1 MAATTCRWISCLT
14 ISSMNKLATVI
25 VAFATA
31 MFCAAVFGV
40 AGCMVSRGPSK
51 EQIEAQQE
59 MMRQQMRLG
68 TDQLEAQMRQIQE
81 KMEAAQNPPPRA
93 TDAGQRA
100 EQLRAA
106 REQAKA
112 EKQQNDEMMRN
123 LRKDPRTAKAL
134 DESEKQHRDSM
145 RANPSGVQ
153 SQFNLGDH
161 EEASLGLEMVPTL
174 IGEQKLLE
182 DPALLRYLNSIGMW
196 VAQQSERPGLP
207 WQFAV
212 IDSDSVNAFA
222 VPGGYVFVT
231 LGMLALLE
239 TESELAGVLGHEIS
253 HVVRK
258 HHLRWVYVNKDMQDS
273 SQRAKA
279 SIRKY
284 NPAMPSEFDRM
295 DRIMEQQMAF
305 MNSGKM
311 RSGMSQGEEMQA
323 DTDGA
328 TLAWRAGY
336 EAWGLVSA
344 LQRFEAYQR
353 PRYAALHAEPTDH
366 PEPLQRIKMLDLA
379 LRARAEKDTLGDV
392 SNERYLA
399 ATRSLRD
406 RGN

>member
-14 ISSMNKLATVI
+14 TSSMNKIAIAVFG
-25 VAFATA
+25 V
-31 MFCAAVFGV
+31 AVFGV

-51 EQIEAQQE
+51 EQIEAQQD
-59 MMRQQMRLG
+59 MMREQMRVG
-68 TDQLEAQMRQIQE
+68 TDQIEAQMRQIQE
-81 KMEAAQNPPPRA
+81 KMEASQNPPPRA

-112 EKQQNDEMMRN
+112 AKQQNDETMRN
-123 LRKDPRTAKAL
+123 LRKDPQMAKSL
-134 DESEKQHRDSM
+134 DESEKQHKDSM

-153 SQFNLGDH
+153 SQFNLGDR

-182 DPALLRYLNSIGMW
+182 DPALLRYLNSVGMW

-222 VPGGYVFVT
+222 VPGGYVFLT
-231 LGMLALLE
+231 RGMLALLE
-239 TESELAGVLGHEIS
+239 TESELAGVLGHEIA

-284 NPAMPSEFDRM
+284 NPGMLSEFDRM

-305 MNSGKM
+305 MNSAKM

-353 PRYAALHAEPTDH
+353 PRYAALHAEPMDH
-366 PEPLQRIKMLDLA
+366 PEPLQRLKILDLA

-392 SNERYLA
+392 GNERYLA

>member
-14 ISSMNKLATVI
+14 TSSMNKIAIAVFG
-25 VAFATA
+25 V
-31 MFCAAVFGV
+31 AVFGV

-59 MMRQQMRLG
+59 MMREQMRVG
-68 TDQLEAQMRQIQE
+68 TDQIEAQMRQIQE
-81 KMEAAQNPPPRA
+81 KMEASQNPPPRA

-112 EKQQNDEMMRN
+112 AKAAKQQNDETMRN

-134 DESEKQHRDSM
+134 DESEKQHKDSM

-153 SQFNLGDH
+153 SQFNLGDR

-182 DPALLRYLNSIGMW
+182 DPALLRYLNSVGMW

-222 VPGGYVFVT
+222 VPGGYVFLT
-231 LGMLALLE
+231 RGMLALLE
-239 TESELAGVLGHEIS
+239 TESELAGVLGHEIA

-284 NPAMPSEFDRM
+284 NPGMLSEFDRM

-353 PRYAALHAEPTDH
+353 PRYAALHAEPMDH
-366 PEPLQRIKMLDLA
+366 PEPLQRLKILDLA

-392 SNERYLA
+392 GNERYLA